1 MSDKRGLCKTPPN
14 PGSGTSPEGPTGI
27 GGMASRPCPPGW
39 SLSWRLRGKRAPL
52 GSGPREPPPS
62 AGPAPLPLW
71 GVLLVVLPRPG
82 PVGAA
87 HATAVPLAKHPGLPS
102 QNPLWPRSV
111 TEMPLRA
118 LGLLGPL
125 FPSRTRPSPAQKP
138 PSHSA
143 SALPAPLAP
152 CLHRPLQGNPAGPRG
167 PHGSW
172 SRQADSSAPRPRS
185 HMGPRPRGGS
195 LSSSP
200 VASSSP
206 LSTVCGCKI
215 RWKETLLRRPS
226 L

>member
-1 MSDKRGLCKTPPN
+1 
-14 PGSGTSPEGPTGI
+14 
-27 GGMASRPCPPGW
+27 MASARRPQTQAQAQVQRDPQALAGWPAGPVLLGGHCPGVCVGSVRRWDQARGSRRPRLGLRPCLSGVSRWLSCHVLVPSAQHMPLLCP
-39 SLSWRLRGKRAPL
+39 SLNTRDFPLRILCGRGVSLRCPSEPSAS
-52 GSGPREPPPS
+52 SGPCFP
-62 AGPAPLPLW
+62 AGPAPHLLRSPLPTAH
-71 GVLLVVLPRPG
+71 LPCP
-82 PVGAA
+82 P
-87 HATAVPLAKHPGLPS
+87 P
-102 QNPLWPRSV
+102 WPRV
-111 TEMPLRA
+111 CTAR
-118 LGLLGPL
+118 
-125 FPSRTRPSPAQKP
+125 SRETQP
-138 PSHSA
+138 
-143 SALPAPLAP
+143 
-152 CLHRPLQGNPAGPRG
+152 GPRG